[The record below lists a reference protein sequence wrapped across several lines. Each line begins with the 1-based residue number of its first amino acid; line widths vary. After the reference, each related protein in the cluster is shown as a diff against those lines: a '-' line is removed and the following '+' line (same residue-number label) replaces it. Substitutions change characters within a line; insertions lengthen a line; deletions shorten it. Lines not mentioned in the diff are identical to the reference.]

1 LVITSDGLATILA
14 ITSDGVA
21 SILALVWGDS
31 EKQKPCSGACHIQ
44 DQNQIPP
51 KYMSEESPLHLTYT
65 IYYCIMQNN
74 YSV

>member
-1 LVITSDGLATILA
+1 LA
-14 ITSDGVA
+14 ITSVGVA
-21 SILALVWGDS
+21 TIPALVWRDS
-31 EKQKPCSGACHIQ
+31 EKQKPCSGACYIQ
-44 DQNQIPP
+44 DWNQTPP